1 MTDAAAARASAL
13 LDVGRVS
20 EAIAVLVTALSETPG
35 SCGLLCLL
43 SSAHLRAGACP
54 EALEAA
60 RHAIAA
66 DPQRALGYCRAVEAL
81 NSMERSREAVEIG
94 TEAVRLEPTSW
105 VTHAA
110 LATALA
116 HRARWALTL
125 RPARGAMAEA
135 RKAVK
140 LAPDTPDAWFALGY
154 CAGAVGRRR
163 QARAAYERALSLQP
177 DNARALHNLSLV
189 RARRRPIAGLRALKG
204 VAADGRTGA
213 LARLNIVAIGMYLM
227 TLALLGAFIL
237 CTVLGMV
244 DGSFDGN
251 RDPRSTYEFFDWG
264 GLLLMTAVAGIAVVR
279 LPRAVRAYYR
289 DQVRTNLWFGLE
301 LLLMAVAFAA
311 LACSALLA
319 SAELRSA
326 LRQVTYACLAGS
338 FGVTW
343 QWRRRAR
350 ASLGR
355 T

>member
-1 MTDAAAARASAL
+1 MTDTAAARASAL

-20 EAIAVLVTALSETPG
+20 EAIAVLVTALSQTPG

-43 SSAHLRAGACP
+43 SSAHLKAAAYP

-60 RHAIAA
+60 QRAIAA
-66 DPQRALGYCRAVEAL
+66 DPQKALGYCGAVEAL
-81 NSMERSREAVEIG
+81 NAMGRPREAAAFG
-94 TEAVRLEPTSW
+94 TEAVRLEPTNW

-116 HRARWALTL
+116 RRARWALTL
-125 RPARGAMAEA
+125 RPARGAVAEA
-135 RKAVK
+135 RIAVK
-140 LAPDTPDAWFALGY
+140 LAPNTPDAWFALGY
-154 CAGAVGRRR
+154 CASAVGRRR
-163 QARAAYERALSLQP
+163 VARAAYERVLALRP
-177 DNARALHNLSLV
+177 DDARALHNLSLV
-189 RARRRPIAGLRALKG
+189 RAPRRPIAGLFALKS

-213 LARLNIVAIGMYLM
+213 LARHNIVAIGMYLM
-227 TLALLGAFIL
+227 TLALVGAFIL

-244 DGSFDGN
+244 DGSFDGI

-264 GLLLMTAVAGIAVVR
+264 GLLLMTAVAAIAVVR

-301 LLLMAVAFAA
+301 LLFMAVACVA
-311 LACSALLA
+311 LACSALPA

-326 LRQVTYACLAGS
+326 LRQVTFVCLAGS

-343 QWRRRAR
+343 QWRRLAR
-350 ASLGR
+350 RSLGR